1 MVVYDRIRLIG
12 SLKVSQFL
20 RAAQIANEVELTDDP
35 KNPATLAPSFLVSVP
50 QMRDPHFDH
59 SVVYL
64 IAHNDSGAFG
74 ITINRPGK
82 LTLSE
87 VCKELG
93 IAPVLGDRVYNG
105 GPVEPERGFVLHS
118 GGQALDGAETI
129 EPGIHI
135 SGLPETLQK
144 LCGGGIRFRLFL
156 GYAGWAPGQLEDE
169 IGGGAWLSIPSAPHY
184 IFETAPEAIWE
195 RVLRDAGI
203 DPGAIFTPNQNS
215 VN

>member
-1 MVVYDRIRLIG
+1 MSADKP
-12 SLKVSQFL
+12 SL
-20 RAAQIANEVELTDDP
+20 T
-35 KNPATLAPSFLVSVP
+35 TLAPSFLVSVP
-50 QMRDPHFDH
+50 QMRDPHFNH

-64 IAHNDSGAFG
+64 IAHNKTGAFG

-82 LTLSE
+82 LSLSE

-93 IAPVLGDRVYNG
+93 IAPVLGDPVYNG
-105 GPVEPERGFVLHS
+105 GPVEPERGFVLHG

-144 LCGGGIRFRLFL
+144 LCGGDIRFRLFL
-156 GYAGWAPGQLEDE
+156 GYAGWGPGQLENE
-169 IGGGAWLSIPSAPHY
+169 ISGGAWLSIPSAPRY
-184 IFETAPEAIWE
+184 IFDTAAEAIWE